1 MQVHNPISAW
11 RKYAQR
17 YTLQGV
23 KCVECGK
30 SYYPSKHLCKCGSV
44 EFTELKLSGHGK
56 LLTFTK
62 LHAASEGFA
71 SDGDYCLGI
80 IQLDEGPRIMAQLA
94 EVDFE
99 KLHIGM
105 IVLAVFRKYFVA
117 DEKDIIHYGLKF
129 VPTQASAGRPA

>member
-23 KCVECGK
+23 KCVKCGK
-30 SYYPSKHLCKCGSV
+30 VYFPGKLLCTCGGL
-44 EFTELKLSGHGK
+44 EFAILKLSGGGK
-56 LLTFTK
+56 LVTFTK
-62 LHAASEGFA
+62 LHAATEGFA

-80 IQLDEGPRIMAQLA
+80 IQLDEGPRIMAQMA

-99 KLHIGM
+99 KLYIGM
-105 IVLAVFRKYFVA
+105 PVAAVFRKYFVA
-117 DEKDIIHYGLKF
+117 DEKDIIHYGIKF
-129 VPTQASAGRPA
+129 LPKV